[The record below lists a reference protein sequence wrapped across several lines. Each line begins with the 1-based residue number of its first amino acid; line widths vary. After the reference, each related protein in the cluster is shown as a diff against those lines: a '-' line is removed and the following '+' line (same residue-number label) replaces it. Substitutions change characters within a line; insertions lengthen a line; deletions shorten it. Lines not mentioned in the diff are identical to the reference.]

1 MDEAKIGA
9 YAASI
14 RGIAESIERVFVGKE
29 GIVTL
34 LLNGVIAS
42 LHVLIEDVPG
52 VGKTTLAK
60 ALSHSLG
67 LDFVRIQFTPDL
79 LPGDIVGMT
88 VWRQD
93 SQEFVFKP
101 GTIMHQFILADEIN
115 RASPR
120 TQSSLLEAMQE
131 QSVTVDGRTYQL
143 PDPFVVV
150 ATQNPSNF
158 AGAFQLPEGEL
169 DRFGIAFS
177 IGYPNELDE
186 REILSR
192 FQISNP
198 LPETTAVISPAEL
211 REIRDAVRE
220 IHVANPIRDFI
231 VDLVKQ
237 TRSNPMIQ
245 LGASPRASVQLQT
258 AAQGHAFMQGRA
270 YVTPEDVMALCAPV
284 LSHRVIL
291 SPEARMGARGA
302 AAVIQDIVKESKVPV
317 GFS

>member
-1 MDEAKIGA
+1 MDEAQIA
-9 YAASI
+9 SYAARI
-14 RGIAESIERVFVGKE
+14 RGIAETIERVFVGKE
-29 GIVTL
+29 QVVTL
-34 LLNGVIAS
+34 LLNGVVAG

-93 SQEFVFKP
+93 TQEFVFKA

-150 ATQNPSNF
+150 ATQNPSSF

-177 IGYPNELDE
+177 IGYPGELDE
-186 REILSR
+186 REILRR
-192 FQISNP
+192 FQVTNP
-198 LPETTAVISPAEL
+198 LPEITAVITPPEL
-211 REIRDAVRE
+211 REIRDAVR
-220 IHVANPIRDFI
+220 IVHVANPIRDFI
-231 VDLVKQ
+231 VEIVKK
-237 TRSNPMIQ
+237 TRQHPMIH
-245 LGASPRASVQLQT
+245 LGGSPRAGVQLQT
-258 AAQGHAFMQGRA
+258 ASQGHAFMQGRS
-270 YVTPEDVMALCAPV
+270 YVTPEDVMALAVPV
-284 LSHRVIL
+284 LAHRMVL
-291 SPEARMGARGA
+291 SPEARVGAKSA
-302 AAVIQDIVKESKVPV
+302 PAVVQEVVKEVKVPV